1 MSPILTILLAEPD
14 VSPLETRF
22 DKLRDLAEVQA
33 LIGQTEDLHLDAKEW
48 PAREDDAQRVLAKAL
63 SGFSNA
69 DGGILVIGLEARSV
83 NKGDPDI
90 IQSLK
95 PVADAMGVKSKI
107 ENLIGNLVEPPLPG
121 IRVAEVMEVPG
132 QPSGFVL
139 VYIPPTE
146 GLPVRSRKHSNFYM
160 RVSAGTFPMEYF
172 QLADLFGRR
181 QRPVLSLWSKLGGFK
196 AESGGAFYERE
207 FYLGIMNSGRAIA
220 RFPSLRYEVIPGIN
234 FAAYGLDGN
243 GHWGL
248 PLRPTSQG
256 WVLFGGGAD
265 DVIHP
270 GTHLEIVKLTQRS
283 RVGQWQRVGATA
295 PGQYFPEHEFK
306 CGLAADGAPYEMVS
320 LTLPRDDPFGIR

>member
-1 MSPILTILLAEPD
+1 MSPKLTILIAGQD
-14 VSPLETRF
+14 VSPLEIRF
-22 DKLRDLAEVQA
+22 EHLRALAEIQA

-48 PAREDDAQRVLAKAL
+48 PTREDDAQRVLAKSL

-69 DGGILVIGLEARSV
+69 DGGILVIGLEARPV
-83 NKGDPDI
+83 TKGDPDV
-90 IQSLK
+90 IQRLK
-95 PVADAMGVKSKI
+95 PVPDAVGVKSKI

-121 IRVAEVMEVPG
+121 IRVAEVLEVPG

-139 VYIPPTE
+139 VYIPATD
-146 GLPVRSRKHSNFYM
+146 GLPVRSRKHWNFYM

-181 QRPVLSLWSKLGGFK
+181 QRPVLSLWSKMGRVK
-196 AESGGAFYERE
+196 AEVGGAFYERE
-207 FYLGIMNSGRAIA
+207 FYLGIMNSGRGIA
-220 RFPSLRYEVIPGIN
+220 RFPSLRYEAIPGIN
-234 FAAYGLDGN
+234 FAPYGLDGN

-248 PLRPTSQG
+248 PLRATSQG

-270 GTHLEIVKLTQRS
+270 GTHLEIVILTQRS
-283 RVGQWQRVGATA
+283 QVGQWQRVEATT

>member
-33 LIGQTEDLHLDAKEW
+33 LTGQTEDLHLDAKEW

-139 VYIPPTE
+139 DYIPPTE

-196 AESGGAFYERE
+196 AENGGAFYERE
-207 FYLGIMNSGRAIA
+207 FYLGIMNSASSAVSRD
-220 RFPSLRYEVIPGIN
+220 RMMLRSN
-234 FAAYGLDGN
+234 AF
-243 GHWGL
+243 
-248 PLRPTSQG
+248 
-256 WVLFGGGAD
+256 VL
-265 DVIHP
+265 
-270 GTHLEIVKLTQRS
+270 S
-283 RVGQWQRVGATA
+283 
-295 PGQYFPEHEFK
+295 
-306 CGLAADGAPYEMVS
+306 
-320 LTLPRDDPFGIR
+320 